1 MVSTSKVALLVLAAL
16 LAAPL
21 AAPAFAGAGAASLPT
36 FRLAD
41 AGVTGPELNLGVSPN
56 GKIFVGGW
64 DRIARSS
71 DDGVT
76 WTHVDPRPVGFAAD
90 RVLIVDKDTG
100 RVLIDDTY
108 LGCTILAWSDD
119 DGATWTNNPSAC
131 GSGATDHQKIAVGKR
146 ITLPDTGLYAN
157 LIYVCAN
164 GLSHTDCGVSNDGGL
179 TFQNMAPHGA
189 GCAFQGTPVADVN
202 GVLYEP
208 TSQCGLKVRKT
219 LNNGLTWG
227 EISVP
232 AFSVSRDTPDLAVTS
247 DSTVYVF
254 YTDATWKPVF
264 MRGTNGGTAWTGP
277 HAVPVPGLTSAVFP
291 SVVAGA
297 NGKIALSF
305 YGTTDNPP
313 AWDKNPGNAPASV
326 KWHGYVAVVTDA
338 NALAPT
344 VTPVQVT
351 PAADPLQIG
360 PLSKLGSSLN
370 NIADYMDVDVGPD
383 GRVYAVFTDG
393 CLAGCTTSAQST
405 ADRAVVAVQTGGS
418 TLL

>member
-1 MVSTSKVALLVLAAL
+1 MVVPSKVLLVTLALL

-21 AAPAFAGAGAASLPT
+21 ASPAFAGAGALNLPT
-36 FRLAD
+36 FRLSD

-64 DRIARSS
+64 DKIARSS
-71 DDGVT
+71 DDGLT
-76 WTHVDPRPVGFAAD
+76 WVGINPRPVGFAAD

-100 RVLIDDTY
+100 RVMFDDTY
-108 LGCTILAWSDD
+108 LGCTILTWSDD

-146 ITLPDTGLYAN
+146 VSLPDPGLYPN

-179 TFQNMAPHGA
+179 TFTNMAPHGA
-189 GCAFQGTPVADVN
+189 GCAFQGVPMAGQD
-202 GVLYEP
+202 GALYEP

-219 LNNGLTWG
+219 VNNGLSWG
-227 EISVP
+227 DITVP
-232 AFSVSRDTPDLAVTS
+232 ATASRDVPDLAITP
-247 DSTVYVF
+247 DNTVYVF
-254 YTDATWKPVF
+254 YTDQNWKPAF

-277 HAVPVPGLTSAVFP
+277 YAVPVPGLTSAVFP
-291 SVVAGA
+291 SIVAGA

-305 YGTTDNPP
+305 YGTTDNPLG
-313 AWDKNPGNAPASV
+313 WDKNPGNAPATV

-338 NALAPT
+338 NLAAPT
-344 VTPVQVT
+344 VAPVQVT
-351 PAADPLQIG
+351 PPGDPLQIG
-360 PLSKLGSSLN
+360 ALSKLGSSLN

-383 GRVYAVFTDG
+383 GRVYAVYTDG
-393 CLAGCTTSAQST
+393 CLAPCATNAQST
-405 ADRAVVAVQTGGS
+405 ADRAIVAVQTGGP